1 MNKTDDLVVLIKEQF
16 HSMSKGHKQIAEYIL
31 SHYDKAAF
39 MTAIKLGESA
49 GVSESTIVRF
59 AMALGFEGYPELQKS
74 LQDMVRNKLTTIQRM
89 DMNSEL
95 SQSMMLRS
103 VLKADLSNMKMTI
116 EELNTEI
123 YEEIVDEVYAAK
135 TVYIMGVRSSA
146 PLAQFL
152 GYYLN
157 FILDNVRIVTSGI
170 NDILEQ
176 VIHIGEKDTLI
187 CISFPRYSRKVIEAV
202 KFAKK
207 RNASVVS
214 ITDSY
219 KSPLTKYSKLILT
232 AKSDIASFV
241 DSLVAPMSLINAL
254 IVSIGFRKKQEV
266 AEHFKYLEKI
276 WDEYDV
282 YIEKDDASENDNS

>member
-1 MNKTDDLVVLIKEQF
+1 MNKTDDLVGLINEKFQA
-16 HSMSKGHKQIAEYIL
+16 MSKGHKQIADYIL
-31 SHYDKAAF
+31 SHYDKAAY
-39 MTAIKLGESA
+39 MTAIKLGDSA

-59 AMALGFEGYPELQKS
+59 AMALGFEGYPELQKA

-89 DMNSEL
+89 DMTAEL
-95 SQSMMLRS
+95 SESMLLRS
-103 VLKADLSNMKMTI
+103 VLKADLNNMKLTI
-116 EELNTEI
+116 DEINTDI

-135 TVYIMGVRSSA
+135 KVYIMGARSSA

-157 FILDNVRIVTSGI
+157 FILENVRVVTSNV

-176 VIHIGEKDTLI
+176 VIHIGEDDVLI
-187 CISFPRYSRKVIEAV
+187 CISFPRYSRKIIEAV

-207 RNASVVS
+207 RKSSIIS

-219 KSPLTKYSKLILT
+219 KSPLTKYSKLSLT
-232 AKSDIASFV
+232 ATSDIASFV

-254 IVSIGFRKKQEV
+254 IVSIGLRKKQEV
-266 AEHFKYLEKI
+266 EEHFMELEKI
-276 WDEYDV
+276 WEEYNV
-282 YIEKDDASENDNS
+282 YIEKDNGNDLT

>member
-1 MNKTDDLVVLIKEQF
+1 MNKTDDLVALINEKF
-16 HSMSKGHKQIAEYIL
+16 PSMSKGHKQTAGYIL
-31 SHYDKAAF
+31 SHYDKAAY

-59 AMALGFEGYPELQKS
+59 AMALGFEGYPELQRA
-74 LQDMVRNKLTTIQRM
+74 LQEMVKNKLTTIQRM
-89 DMNSEL
+89 DMTSDL
-95 SQSMMLRS
+95 SQSMLLRS
-103 VLKADLSNMKMTI
+103 VLKADLNNIKLTI
-116 EELNTEI
+116 EEINTDI

-152 GYYLN
+152 GYYLT

-176 VIHIGEKDTLI
+176 VIHIGEEDALI
-187 CISFPRYSRKVIEAV
+187 CISFPRYSRKIIEAV

-207 RNASVVS
+207 RNTSIIS

-219 KSPLTKYSKLILT
+219 KSPLTKYSKLLLT
-232 AKSDIASFV
+232 ARSDIASFV

-254 IVSIGFRKKQEV
+254 IVSVSLRKKQEV
-266 AEHFKYLEKI
+266 SEHFMGLEKI
-276 WDEYDV
+276 WEEYNV
-282 YIEKDDASENDNS
+282 YIEKDDEDDET

>member
-1 MNKTDDLVVLIKEQF
+1 MIDENF
-16 HSMSKGHKQIAEYIL
+16 HSMSKGHKQIAKYIL
-31 SHYDKAAF
+31 SNYDKAAY
-39 MTAIKLGESA
+39 MTAIKLGDSA

-59 AMALGFEGYPELQKS
+59 AMGLGFEGYPELQRA

-89 DMNSEL
+89 DMTSEL
-95 SQSMMLRS
+95 SQSMLLRS
-103 VLKADLSNMKMTI
+103 VLKADLNNMKLTMDEI
-116 EELNTEI
+116 NTDVYEDIVNEI
-123 YEEIVDEVYAAK
+123 YAAK

-157 FILDNVRIVTSGI
+157 FILDNVRIVTSSV

-176 VIHIGEKDTLI
+176 VIHIEEDDALI
-187 CISFPRYSRKVIEAV
+187 CISFPRYSRKLIEAV

-207 RNASVVS
+207 RNANIIS

-219 KSPLTKYSKLILT
+219 KSPLIKYSKLSLT
-232 AKSDIASFV
+232 ARSDIASFV

-254 IVSIGFRKKQEV
+254 IVAIGIKQKQQS
-266 AEHFKYLEKI
+266 AKHFMELEKI
-276 WDEYDV
+276 WEEYDV
-282 YIEKDDASENDNS
+282 YIEKDDEENMT

>member
-1 MNKTDDLVVLIKEQF
+1 VNKTDDLVVLIKEQF

-95 SQSMMLRS
+95 SQSMMLRY

-116 EELNTEI
+116 DELNTEI

-187 CISFPRYSRKVIEAV
+187 CISFPRYSSKVIEAV

-266 AEHFKYLEKI
+266 SEHFMYLEKI

-282 YIEKDDASENDNS
+282 YLEKDDSGEDENS

>member
-1 MNKTDDLVVLIKEQF
+1 VNKTDDLVGLINEKFQA
-16 HSMSKGHKQIAEYIL
+16 MSKGHKQIADYIL
-31 SHYDKAAF
+31 SHYDKAAY
-39 MTAIKLGESA
+39 MTAIKLGDSA

-59 AMALGFEGYPELQKS
+59 AMALGFEGYPELQKA

-89 DMNSEL
+89 DMTAEL
-95 SQSMMLRS
+95 SESMLLRS
-103 VLKADLSNMKMTI
+103 VLKADLNNMKLTI
-116 EELNTEI
+116 DEINTDI

-135 TVYIMGVRSSA
+135 KVYIMGARSSA

-157 FILDNVRIVTSGI
+157 FILENVRVVTSNV

-176 VIHIGEKDTLI
+176 VIHIGEDDVLI
-187 CISFPRYSRKVIEAV
+187 CISFPRYSRKIIEAV

-207 RNASVVS
+207 RKSSIIS

-219 KSPLTKYSKLILT
+219 KSPLTKYSKLSLT
-232 AKSDIASFV
+232 ATSDIASFV

-254 IVSIGFRKKQEV
+254 IVSIGLRKKQEV
-266 AEHFKYLEKI
+266 EEHFMELEKI
-276 WDEYDV
+276 WEEYNV
-282 YIEKDDASENDNS
+282 YIEKDNGNDLT

>member
-1 MNKTDDLVVLIKEQF
+1 VNKRDDLVALINEK
-16 HSMSKGHKQIAEYIL
+16 HHTMSKGHKQIAEYIL
-31 SHYDKAAF
+31 SHYDKAAY

-59 AMALGFEGYPELQKS
+59 AMALGFEGYPELQKA

-89 DMNSEL
+89 DMSSEL
-95 SQSMMLRS
+95 SESMLLRS
-103 VLKADLSNMKMTI
+103 VLKADLNNMRFTI
-116 EELNTEI
+116 DEINTDV

-135 TVYIMGVRSSA
+135 KVYIMGVRSSA

-157 FILDNVRIVTSGI
+157 FILDNVRIVTSGV

-176 VIHIGEKDTLI
+176 VIHIDKDDVLI
-187 CISFPRYSRKVIEAV
+187 CISFPRYSRKVIEALR
-202 KFAKK
+202 FAKK
-207 RNASVVS
+207 RGASVIS

-219 KSPLTKYSKLILT
+219 KSPLAKYSKLSLT
-232 AKSDIASFV
+232 ARSDIASFV

-254 IVSIGFRKKQEV
+254 IVSIGLRKRQEV
-266 AEHFKYLEKI
+266 AEHFMELENI
-276 WDEYDV
+276 WEEYDV
-282 YIEKDDASENDNS
+282 YIEKDDEEDKNE

>member
-1 MNKTDDLVVLIKEQF
+1 MNKTDDLVAMIDENF
-16 HSMSKGHKQIAEYIL
+16 HSMSKGHKQIAKYIL
-31 SHYDKAAF
+31 SNYDKAAY
-39 MTAIKLGESA
+39 MTAIKLGDSA

-59 AMALGFEGYPELQKS
+59 AMGLGFEGYPELQRA

-89 DMNSEL
+89 DMTSEL
-95 SQSMMLRS
+95 SQSMLLRS
-103 VLKADLSNMKMTI
+103 VLKADLNNMKLTMDEI
-116 EELNTEI
+116 NTDVYEDIVNEI
-123 YEEIVDEVYAAK
+123 YAAK

-157 FILDNVRIVTSGI
+157 FILDNVRIVTSSV

-176 VIHIGEKDTLI
+176 VIHIEEDDALI
-187 CISFPRYSRKVIEAV
+187 CISFPRYSRKLIEAV

-207 RNASVVS
+207 RNANIIS

-219 KSPLTKYSKLILT
+219 KSPLIKYSKLSLT
-232 AKSDIASFV
+232 ARSDIASFV

-254 IVSIGFRKKQEV
+254 IVAIGIKQKQQS
-266 AEHFKYLEKI
+266 AKHFMELEKI
-276 WDEYDV
+276 WEEYDV
-282 YIEKDDASENDNS
+282 YIEKDDEENMT

>member
-1 MNKTDDLVVLIKEQF
+1 MNKTDDLVAMIDENF
-16 HSMSKGHKQIAEYIL
+16 HSMSKGHKQIAKYIL
-31 SHYDKAAF
+31 SNYDKAAY
-39 MTAIKLGESA
+39 MTAIKLGDSA

-59 AMALGFEGYPELQKS
+59 AMGLGFEGYPELQRA

-89 DMNSEL
+89 DMTSEL
-95 SQSMMLRS
+95 SQSMLLRS
-103 VLKADLSNMKMTI
+103 VLKADLNNMKLTMDEI
-116 EELNTEI
+116 NTDVYEDI
-123 YEEIVDEVYAAK
+123 VEEIYAAK

-157 FILDNVRIVTSGI
+157 FILDNVRIVTSSV

-176 VIHIGEKDTLI
+176 VIHIEEDDALI
-187 CISFPRYSRKVIEAV
+187 CISFPRYSRKLIEAV

-207 RNASVVS
+207 RNANIIS

-219 KSPLTKYSKLILT
+219 KSPLIKYSKLSLT
-232 AKSDIASFV
+232 ARSDIASFV

-254 IVSIGFRKKQEV
+254 IVAIGIKQKQQS
-266 AEHFKYLEKI
+266 AKHFMELEKI

-282 YIEKDDASENDNS
+282 YIEKDDDENMT

>member
-1 MNKTDDLVVLIKEQF
+1 MNKKDDLVALINEKY
-16 HSMSKGHKQIAEYIL
+16 HAMSKGHKQIAEYIL
-31 SHYDKAAF
+31 SHYDKAAY
-39 MTAIKLGESA
+39 MTAIKLGDSA

-59 AMALGFEGYPELQKS
+59 AMALGFEGYPELQKA

-89 DMNSEL
+89 DMTSEL
-95 SQSMMLRS
+95 SQSMLLRS
-103 VLKADLSNMKMTI
+103 VLKADLNNMKLTI
-116 EELNTEI
+116 DEINTDI

-152 GYYLN
+152 GYYLT

-176 VIHIGEKDTLI
+176 VIHIEEDDVLI
-187 CISFPRYSRKVIEAV
+187 CISFPRYSRKIIEAV

-207 RNASVVS
+207 RNTSIVS

-219 KSPLTKYSKLILT
+219 KSPLIKYSKLSLT
-232 AKSDIASFV
+232 ATSDIASFV

-254 IVSIGFRKKQEV
+254 IVSIGLRKKQEV
-266 AEHFKYLEKI
+266 AEHFMELEKI

-282 YIEKDDASENDNS
+282 YIEKDDGEKET

>member
-1 MNKTDDLVVLIKEQF
+1 MVNKTDDLVALINEKY

-31 SHYDKAAF
+31 SHYDKAAY
-39 MTAIKLGESA
+39 MTAIKLGDSA

-59 AMALGFEGYPELQKS
+59 AMALGFEGYPELQRA
-74 LQDMVRNKLTTIQRM
+74 LQDMVRNRLTTIQRM
-89 DMNSEL
+89 DMTSEL
-95 SQSMMLRS
+95 SQSMLLRS
-103 VLKADLSNMKMTI
+103 VLKADLNNMRLTI
-116 EELNTEI
+116 DEINTDI

-152 GYYLN
+152 GYYLS
-157 FILDNVRIVTSGI
+157 FILDNVRVVTSGT

-176 VIHIGEKDTLI
+176 VIHIGEEDALI
-187 CISFPRYSRKVIEAV
+187 CISFPRYSRKIIEAL
-202 KFAKK
+202 KFARK
-207 RNASVVS
+207 RNTSIIS

-219 KSPLTKYSKLILT
+219 KSPLIKYSKLSLT
-232 AKSDIASFV
+232 ATSDIASFV

-254 IVSIGFRKKQEV
+254 IVSIGIRKKQEA
-266 AEHFKYLEKI
+266 AEHFMELEKI

-282 YIEKDDASENDNS
+282 YIEKDDVEDET

>member
-1 MNKTDDLVVLIKEQF
+1 MNKTDDLVGLINEKFQA
-16 HSMSKGHKQIAEYIL
+16 MSKGHKQIADYIL
-31 SHYDKAAF
+31 SHYDKAAY
-39 MTAIKLGESA
+39 MTAIKLGDSA

-59 AMALGFEGYPELQKS
+59 AMALGFEGYPELQKA

-89 DMNSEL
+89 DMTAEL
-95 SQSMMLRS
+95 SESMLLRS
-103 VLKADLSNMKMTI
+103 VLKADLNNMKLTI
-116 EELNTEI
+116 DEINTDI

-135 TVYIMGVRSSA
+135 KVYIMGARSSA

-157 FILDNVRIVTSGI
+157 FILENVRVVTSNV

-176 VIHIGEKDTLI
+176 VIHIGEDDVLI
-187 CISFPRYSRKVIEAV
+187 CISFPRYSRKIIEAV

-207 RNASVVS
+207 RKSSIIS

-219 KSPLTKYSKLILT
+219 KSPLTKYSKLSLT
-232 AKSDIASFV
+232 ATSDIASFV

-254 IVSIGFRKKQEV
+254 IVSIGLRKKQEV
-266 AEHFKYLEKI
+266 EEHFMELEKI
-276 WDEYDV
+276 WEEYNV
-282 YIEKDDASENDNS
+282 YIEKDNGKDLT